1 MSWYE
6 LLLTLHILAAGLYL
20 GSVIAIT
27 MLGFRA
33 LASDP
38 PGFGPVVNHAG
49 WWASKAHPAAAA
61 VILIA
66 GVLMILDADLSFGD
80 AWISLG
86 LAGWLLAGVFGGAL
100 AGPAAVKLG
109 AAMGERGG
117 YADELRPLA
126 SRFLLF
132 SRIEAG
138 ILVAVIAVMVA
149 KPEW

>member
-6 LLLTLHILAAGLYL
+6 LLLTLHILAAGLYF

-27 MLGFRA
+27 VLGYRA

-38 PGFGPVVNHAG
+38 PSFGPVLNHAG
-49 WWASKAHPAAAA
+49 WWASKAHPAAAT

-66 GVLMILDADLSFGD
+66 GILMVLDADLSFGD
-80 AWISLG
+80 AWITLG

-109 AAMGERGG
+109 EAMGERGS
-117 YADELRPLA
+117 YTDELRPLA

-132 SRIEAG
+132 SRIEAAL
-138 ILVAVIAVMVA
+138 LVAIIAIMVT
-149 KPEW
+149 KPGA